1 MRSPADCFFV
11 AFVAA
16 ALIALVR
23 VSRPFRIP
31 VRLADGGPPADGTDC
46 AAFAGGARKVAERLH
61 PEIDERSFAAR
72 WLAYAEKY
80 PPADLPRGAA
90 MSDAPFLKTLRPS
103 PHASAILRRF
113 ALLVAG
119 H

>member
-1 MRSPADCFFV
+1 MATLPEGAVLLASSADCV
-11 AFVAA
+11 HQAYRVGERAW
-16 ALIALVR
+16 ALQ
-23 VSRPFRIP
+23 F
-31 VRLADGGPPADGTDC
+31 
-46 AAFAGGARKVAERLH
+46 H
-61 PEIDERSFAAR
+61 PEIDQRSFAAR